1 MEKAKKT
8 AVLADLKAQIRRLER
23 LSSTTG
29 PTVHGLPLL
38 PPIDRLW
45 PENGLPLGC
54 LHEIQGTQDMASLG
68 ALTSFAAAIAGRLGQ
83 TSQNATLWCGR
94 AAQAEAPGLYGPGL
108 AQVGCAPAQLIAV
121 TAAADADVLA
131 AMEEGL
137 RHPVLACVVGE
148 VRRMDL
154 TASRRLQLAAEKSGV
169 TALAIRMPQRRPALK
184 PIVLE
189 PLAAAGRW
197 RITVLPS
204 APHVIP
210 AAGRAR
216 WRLEL
221 LQSRCGAVGEWIVEA
236 PDAQGYLGLSA
247 ALDNGVAQAPLGHE
261 RQLATG

>member
-1 MEKAKKT
+1 MEKARKT
-8 AVLADLKAQIRRLER
+8 AVLADLKTQIRRLER
-23 LSSTTG
+23 LNSAVG
-29 PTVHGLPLL
+29 PAARSLALL

-54 LHEIQGTQDMASLG
+54 LHEIQGAQDMASLG
-68 ALTSFAAAIAGRLGQ
+68 ALTSFAAAIAGRLSQ
-83 TSQNATLWCGR
+83 TSHTTLWCGR
-94 AAQAEAPGLYGPGL
+94 AAQADAPGLYGPGL

-121 TAAADADVLA
+121 TAASDADVLA

-169 TALAIRMPQRRPALK
+169 TALALRMPQRRAGLG
-184 PIVLE
+184 PI
-189 PLAAAGRW
+189 AAAGRW

-204 APHVIP
+204 TPHAIP

-221 LQSRCGAVGEWIVEA
+221 LQSRSGAVGEWIVEA
-236 PDAQGYLGLSA
+236 PDAQGHLGLSA
-247 ALDNGVAQAPLGHE
+247 ALDNGVAQTPLVGE
-261 RQLATG
+261 RRLAAG